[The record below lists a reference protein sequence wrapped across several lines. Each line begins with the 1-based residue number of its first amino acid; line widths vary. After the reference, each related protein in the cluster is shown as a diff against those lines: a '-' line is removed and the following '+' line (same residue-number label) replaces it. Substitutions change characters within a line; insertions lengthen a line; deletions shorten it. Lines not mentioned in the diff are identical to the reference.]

1 MFTFTIENRNGD
13 QLKLTQDEQH
23 YQIIGIEGLNPPNAL
38 IRTSTVAGMDGSKFA
53 SSKLEERNVV
63 ITVKI
68 NGDVEQNRLKLYRYF
83 RTKHYCKMYY
93 KNTSRDVYIEGY
105 VETIENDLFQQ
116 GQTMQISVICP
127 DPYFNSIDEIVNDI
141 SKVLGAF
148 EFPFAFGADGVIDP
162 TDTDPAIEFSTY
174 DDDRMVNIHNGGES
188 VVGLTIE
195 MSAIGDV
202 VNPTIYNVDTRES
215 FGLNLTI
222 MEGDVVR
229 INTNSGQKSVTLTR
243 DGVTTNQINKV
254 LRQSVWL
261 TLAMGDNQ
269 FTYTATTG
277 LESLFVVF
285 THRTRYEA
293 V

>member
-93 KNTSRDVYIEGY
+93 KNNSRDVYIEGY

-222 MEGDVVR
+222 MAGDVVR